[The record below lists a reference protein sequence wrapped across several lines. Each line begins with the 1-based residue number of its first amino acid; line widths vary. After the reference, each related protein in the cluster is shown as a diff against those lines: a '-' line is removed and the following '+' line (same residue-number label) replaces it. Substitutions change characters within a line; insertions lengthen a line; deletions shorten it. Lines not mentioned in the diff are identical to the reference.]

1 MKIKQK
7 LVFLKMAL
15 INLQNQTALTE
26 ATPRVKYGDRE
37 DKIYWGCLLA
47 RHSWVEKGTH
57 CEDS

>member
-26 ATPRVKYGDRE
+26 ITPRVKYGDRE
-37 DKIYWGCLLA
+37 DKKYWGCLLA
-47 RHSWVEKGTH
+47 RYSWVE
-57 CEDS
+57 

>member
-15 INLQNQTALTE
+15 INLEKQTALIGI
-26 ATPRVKYGDRE
+26 TPRIEYGDCE
-37 DKIYWGCLLA
+37 DKKYWGYLLA
-47 RHSWVEKGTH
+47 RYSLMENGTH